1 MMKIGEARQ
10 IYSDQLHQYQ
20 KQKLSLAAQKKEVG
34 KKMNHV
40 PNGQEL
46 YADEAATL
54 ELSYQAVSEKYDE
67 YHNFMEKLMD
77 AHTALFNAEATKQQG
92 EAMAEYAEDLVKLME
107 VARRISDGDI
117 VPASDEKKLMEYDME
132 LYMAAKNMA
141 ILSEREKK
149 EHDSLWKDDEEDEP
163 NPDPNDVANNGEVNF
178 DAPSIEAPQEVIAAA
193 VEGSAAE

>member
-1 MMKIGEARQ
+1 MMKIGEARK

-20 KQKLSLAAQKKEVG
+20 KQKLSLAAQKKEVE
-34 KKMNHV
+34 KKMNRV

-141 ILSEREKK
+141 VLSEREKK

-193 VEGSAAE
+193 VESSAAE

>member
-1 MMKIGEARQ
+1 MKIGEARQ
-10 IYSDQLHQYQ
+10 IYSNQLHQYQ
-20 KQKLSLAAQKKEVG
+20 KQKLALAAQKKDVE
-34 KKMNHV
+34 KKMNRV

-67 YHNFMEKLMD
+67 YHNFMEKLME

-92 EAMAEYAEDLVKLME
+92 EAMAEYAEDIVKLME
-107 VARRISDGDI
+107 VARRISNGDI

-141 ILSEREKK
+141 ILSEREKE
-149 EHDSLWKDDEEDEP
+149 EHDSLWKDEEEGEP

>member
-10 IYSDQLHQYQ
+10 IYSNQLHQYQ
-20 KQKLSLAAQKKEVG
+20 KQKLALAAQKKDVE
-34 KKMNHV
+34 KKMNRV

-67 YHNFMEKLMD
+67 YHNFMEKLME

-92 EAMAEYAEDLVKLME
+92 EAMAEYAEDIVKLME
-107 VARRISDGDI
+107 VARRISNGDI

-141 ILSEREKK
+141 ILSEREKE
-149 EHDSLWKDDEEDEP
+149 EHDSLWKDKEEGEP

>member
-1 MMKIGEARQ
+1 MKIGEARQ
-10 IYSDQLHQYQ
+10 IYSAQLHEYQ
-20 KQKLSLAAQKKEVG
+20 KQKLSLAAQKKEME
-34 KKMNHV
+34 KKMNRV

-67 YHNFMEKLMD
+67 YHNFMEKLME
-77 AHTALFNAEATKQQG
+77 AHTALFNAEASKQQG

-107 VARRISDGDI
+107 IARRISDGAK

-141 ILSEREKK
+141 IINEQKEKK
-149 EHDSLWKDDEEDEP
+149 EYDSLWKDEDEDEV
-163 NPDPNDVANNGEVNF
+163 NPDPDEVANNGEVPF
-178 DAPSIEAPQEVIAAA
+178 DAPEVAAPQDVIAAA
-193 VEGSAAE
+193 TTDSVTE